1 MKDPIEILAHLL
13 AAEEHPHLR
22 EEEAFQ
28 QAEQALK
35 SSPDLQ
41 AKFAESKAFVNAHP
55 VLVEVKGLPVDS
67 RERIEAVLRK
77 ALKALPEGKVV
88 SLSPWTVRKN
98 FAWAAILALL
108 LAGMSVIS
116 STIIHQQDRKEK
128 SVTEARKYPPADAF
142 YDYAGQLAE
151 GRMPLQHR
159 QNGSTHLIS
168 WLEDQ
173 GASSFQPP
181 SALLQKETMGCAYL
195 DGPNGKVSLICFNT
209 DTGTVH
215 LFVTSAQSL
224 HLEGKT
230 TPQRSM
236 VNERQ
241 ALKWHDEENA
251 YLLMSHDKDQD
262 LPEVFL

>member
-41 AKFAESKAFVNAHP
+41 AKFAESKAFVNTHP
-55 VLVEVKGLPVDS
+55 VLVDMKGLPVDS

-151 GRMPLQHR
+151 GRMPLQYR

-209 DTGTVH
+209 DTGIVH
-215 LFVTSAQSL
+215 LFVTSSRSL
-224 HLEGKT
+224 EFQGAAVPRRTLI
-230 TPQRSM
+230 
-236 VNERQ
+236 NERE
-241 ALKWHDEENA
+241 AVKWNDADNA
-251 YLLMSHDKDQD
+251 YLLIAHEKDQE
-262 LPEVFL
+262 LPDVFL